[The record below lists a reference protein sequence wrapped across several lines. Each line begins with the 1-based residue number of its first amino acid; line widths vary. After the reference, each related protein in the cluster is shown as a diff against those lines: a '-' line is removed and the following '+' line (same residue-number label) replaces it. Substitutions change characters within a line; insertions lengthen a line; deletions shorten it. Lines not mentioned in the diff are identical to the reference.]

1 MEKKGGIVIKEK
13 KKTGWE
19 KMQAV
24 ADEILE
30 KVRQRVTL
38 EEPETMSPQSMR
50 HLTGV
55 LKDLKDIQMPREQQE
70 KSTVTVC
77 ISAELEEF
85 CE

>member
-1 MEKKGGIVIKEK
+1 
-13 KKTGWE
+13 
-19 KMQAV
+19 MQAV

-30 KVRQRVTL
+30 KVHQRVIL

-55 LKDLKDIQMPREQQE
+55 LKDLRDIQTPSQQQE
-70 KSTVTVC
+70 KNTVTVHMA
-77 ISAELEEF
+77 AELEEF